1 MKNTDIGA
9 NTTLISLLRR
19 ASAVIHEETQLLA
32 EKPNANVSELVARK
46 NRYLF
51 ELSVAMEDVVLG
63 PRDREVLMELKRLK
77 AAADQN
83 ERALAVQINAAKEI
97 VNILGNLAE
106 ANTKDGT
113 YAAYRAF

>member
-19 ASAVIHEETQLLA
+19 ATGVIQEETELLA
-32 EKPNANVSELVARK
+32 NKPNADVSELVARK

-51 ELSVAMEDVVLG
+51 ELSVAMEDVVLSAK
-63 PRDREVLMELKRLK
+63 DREVLMELKKLK
-77 AAADQN
+77 TAADKN

-97 VNILGNLAE
+97 VSILGNLAE
-106 ANTKDGT
+106 ANMRDGT
-113 YAAYRAF
+113 YAAHRAI